1 MWVLAQ
7 QHLKD
12 TYSYVNVNPK
22 ETWFSESPN
31 ESCSY
36 LVVPPENIL
45 MPKKAPQNRVFVEK
59 E

>member
-45 MPKKAPQNRVFVEK
+45 MPR
-59 E
+59 